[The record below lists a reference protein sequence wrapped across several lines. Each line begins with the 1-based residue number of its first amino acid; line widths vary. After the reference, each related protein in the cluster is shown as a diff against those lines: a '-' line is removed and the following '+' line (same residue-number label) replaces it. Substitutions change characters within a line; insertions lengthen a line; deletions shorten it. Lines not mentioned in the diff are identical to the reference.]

1 MKKILLLLPFC
12 FLVAIGYSQTQSLD
26 DEVTLI
32 QAAFG
37 KEKKMIVDAYMDLP
51 ESVSPGFW
59 TVYQAYEKERQ
70 ILSRERFKLIDRY
83 ITAYDQIGNDEADE
97 LASASLKNDVALS
110 KLHAKYY
117 KKFKKVTSAVD
128 AAKFLQID
136 IYIHNTIRNAI
147 QQELPFIGE
156 F

>member
-1 MKKILLLLPFC
+1 MKKILILPIFFIFGMSPLL
-12 FLVAIGYSQTQSLD
+12 AQSSID
-26 DEVTLI
+26 DEITLI

-37 KEKKMIVDAYMDLP
+37 QDKKMIVDAFMDLP

-59 TVYQAYEKERQ
+59 SVYVQYENERQ
-70 ILSRERFKLIDRY
+70 ILSRERITLINDY
-83 ITAYDQIGNDEADE
+83 LEGYDNMSEDFASM
-97 LASASLKNDVALS
+97 LATKSLKNDVALS
-110 KLHAKYY
+110 KLHQKYF

-136 IYIHNTIRNAI
+136 TYIHNTIRNAM

-156 F
+156 Y